1 MLINFDPEYLRS
13 QRTLTA
19 AQVDART
26 AAHDRFDLTPAE
38 RLDNATHRTL
48 YGEAEH

>member
-1 MLINFDPEYLRS
+1 MIDNLAEYLRS

-26 AAHDRFDLTPAE
+26 AQRCRFDLTPAD
-38 RLDNATHRTL
+38 RLANATARTMIE
-48 YGEAEH
+48 EARH

>member
-1 MLINFDPEYLRS
+1 MIENLAEYLRS

-26 AAHDRFDLTPAE
+26 AQRCRYDLTPAD
-38 RLDNATHRTL
+38 RLDNANHHAN
-48 YGEAEH
+48 YGDARH

>member
-1 MLINFDPEYLRS
+1 MIDNLAEYLRS

-26 AAHDRFDLTPAE
+26 AQRCRFDLTPAD
-38 RLDNATHRTL
+38 RLDNVTHRTA
-48 YGEAEH
+48 YEGARH